1 MYWSQQ
7 RGSENL
13 DLGRCRITLLQN
25 HYTNN
30 RCLHAE
36 KINPC
41 MDYDLLSVVHVIIL
55 RCSFFAFLSE
65 QDQQGDVNKLY
76 YVPQYLNIQMTRLL
90 FLCPLSKLWSVHQ
103 DQQTLHTL
111 HHGWI
116 LRRLQNPCAL
126 QVVSSNLIF
135 SQMFMV
141 YVLLLKKI

>member
-1 MYWSQQ
+1 MPPC
-7 RGSENL
+7 REN
-13 DLGRCRITLLQN
+13 
-25 HYTNN
+25 
-30 RCLHAE
+30 
-36 KINPC
+36 KS

-55 RCSFFAFLSE
+55 WCSFFAFLSE

-90 FLCPLSKLWSVHQ
+90 CLCPLSKLWSVHQ

-141 YVLLLKKI
+141 YVLLLKKYNVIAFMHIIIVSNFKFW

>member
-1 MYWSQQ
+1 MPPC
-7 RGSENL
+7 REN
-13 DLGRCRITLLQN
+13 
-25 HYTNN
+25 
-30 RCLHAE
+30 
-36 KINPC
+36 KS
-41 MDYDLLSVVHVIIL
+41 MDYGLLSVVHVIIL
-55 RCSFFAFLSE
+55 WCSFFAFLSE

-90 FLCPLSKLWSVHQ
+90 CLCPLSKLWSVHQ

-116 LRRLQNPCAL
+116 LQRLQNPCAL

-141 YVLLLKKI
+141 YVLLLKKYNVIAFMHIIIVSNFKFW